1 MKKAR
6 QIEYQKLQRKDRKE
20 KKDIEKLSKQI
31 KTLED
36 QLSELKQSHN
46 GIKDNNNTVMEFEA
60 MSPGDILFRRDSI
73 EKKIEIP
80 IEQSDDPSTNIVSVE
95 NGEATNITN
104 DGNLLASDETSTL
117 KTSKTMEET
126 VCKIQETENTNL
138 KPSKAALCDS
148 ISDTTQININGVSSM
163 VFSEGTWFVI
173 FFPIIFLP
181 LDLKLTI
188 GSFTFFHGS

>member
-20 KKDIEKLSKQI
+20 KKDIEKFSNQI
-31 KTLED
+31 KALED

-46 GIKDNNNTVMEFEA
+46 GIQDNNNTVMEFEA

-104 DGNLLASDETSTL
+104 DGNLLPSDETSTL
-117 KTSKTMEET
+117 NVLKTMEET
-126 VCKIQETENTNL
+126 VCKVQETENMNL
-138 KPSKAALCDS
+138 KPSKAALFGS
-148 ISDTTQININGVSSM
+148 VSDTTKVSTDGVSSV

-173 FFPIIFLP
+173 FFPNHFS
-181 LDLKLTI
+181 
-188 GSFTFFHGS
+188 SFGFEANY